1 MIKIGLR
8 AKHAVEPRSG
18 KCYLFIYL
26 FIFAL
31 VLEIVYCNESPDCW
45 ESRKDK
51 DCTSPLKLVINK
63 GNYMPDEAVGR
74 LLRTSHHYTYSRGV
88 TSRMFSCLRLKEYV
102 LRYYYCFT
110 SRRIKRFSILFI
122 SVIFI
127 ITGLIFI
134 TFGITRLL
142 QKRYFPL

>member
-1 MIKIGLR
+1 MIKIDLR

-63 GNYMPDEAVGR
+63 GNYMPDETVGR
-74 LLRTSHHYTYSRGV
+74 LLRTSHYSRRV

-110 SRRIKRFSILFI
+110 SRRIKRFLILFI
-122 SVIFI
+122 SMIFI
-127 ITGLIFI
+127 ITGLILI

>member
-1 MIKIGLR
+1 
-8 AKHAVEPRSG
+8 
-18 KCYLFIYL
+18 
-26 FIFAL
+26 
-31 VLEIVYCNESPDCW
+31 
-45 ESRKDK
+45 
-51 DCTSPLKLVINK
+51 
-63 GNYMPDEAVGR
+63 MPDEAVGR
-74 LLRTSHHYTYSRGV
+74 LLRTSHHFTYSRRV

-122 SVIFI
+122 SMIFI
-127 ITGLIFI
+127 ITGLILI